1 MRRKNIIYYL
11 IGIIILLSS
20 CNKEINSKDYKS
32 FDHFGYYQDIQHT
45 LAETEDGYYTLYMGL
60 LNYID
65 PATKKA
71 YLISKEKYSIDDLL
85 NDEELREK
93 SDAFFGEYSSV
104 FYDKGELFIDNR
116 ESLIKVDP
124 ENITAEKISDLKF
137 HDISILKDG
146 KFFYSVISTDSE
158 SLNGEI
164 YEYDFKKKKE
174 NILLS
179 NENLDRKLNNIQ
191 WIYYEDGNLYLQQ
204 YDYYSKDLILKMD
217 VLSKNIECIESS
229 SDKFAFHNIFFK
241 DKNLYFAEYE
251 KSDTQKIDGEIEYYQ
266 YMGKDKEPKKVG
278 SYTSPY
284 IISSNGSTEF
294 KTVVSGLSILRTME
308 NYKNLFKDYSY
319 KMIVDGKEYH
329 LDEKYFLNGA
339 PLIGTINS
347 KGEPVVYAGGL
358 GKVFLFDENREAV
371 DVFAK

>member
-1 MRRKNIIYYL
+1 MRRKNIIYYFL
-11 IGIIILLSS
+11 GIIILLSS

-32 FDHFGYYQDIQHT
+32 FDHFGYYDTSQHT

-93 SDAFFGEYSSV
+93 SDAFYGEDSNV
-104 FYDKGELFIDNR
+104 FYDRGELFIDNR

-124 ENITAEKISDLKF
+124 ENVTAEKISNLRF
-137 HDISILKDG
+137 HNRSILKDG
-146 KFFYSVISTDSE
+146 KFFYNVISTDSE
-158 SLNGEI
+158 SLDEKI
-164 YEYDFKKKKE
+164 YEFDLKTKKE
-174 NILLS
+174 NLFLS
-179 NENLDRKLNNIQ
+179 NDKLDKKLNNIQ
-191 WIYYEDGNLYLQQ
+191 WIYYEDGNLYLNPF
-204 YDYYSKDLILKMD
+204 DYYSKDVILKID
-217 VLSKNIECIESS
+217 VLSKNIECIESF
-229 SDKFAFHNIFFK
+229 SDKFAFQNIFFK

-251 KSDTQKIDGEIEYYQ
+251 KSDTLKVDRKIEYYQ

-278 SYTSPY
+278 SSIFPY

-294 KTVVSGLSILRTME
+294 NTVVNGLPILKTDERF
-308 NYKNLFKDYSY
+308 KNLLKDYSY
-319 KMIVDGKEYH
+319 KIIVDGKEYH
-329 LDEKYFLNGA
+329 LDEKYFLNNA
-339 PLIGTINS
+339 VFTGTINS
-347 KGEPVVYAGGL
+347 KGEPVVYASDL

-371 DVFAK
+371 DVFAN

>member
-1 MRRKNIIYYL
+1 MKRKFIIYYFL
-11 IGIIILLSS
+11 GIIILLSS
-20 CNKEINSKDYKS
+20 CNKEINSKGNRS
-32 FDHFGYYQDIQHT
+32 FDHIGYYEIGQHT

-93 SDAFFGEYSSV
+93 SDAFYGEYSSV

-124 ENITAEKISDLKF
+124 ENVTAEKISNLKF

-146 KFFYSVISTDSE
+146 KSFYSVISTDSE
-158 SLNGEI
+158 SLDEEI
-164 YEYDFKKKKE
+164 YEFDFKTKKE
-174 NILLS
+174 NLLLS
-179 NENLDRKLNNIQ
+179 NDKLDKKLNNIQ
-191 WIYYEDGNLYLQQ
+191 WIYYEDGNLYVHPS
-204 YDYYSKDLILKMD
+204 DYHSKDLILKID
-217 VLSKNIECIESS
+217 VLSKNIEYIESF
-229 SDKFAFHNIFFK
+229 SDKFAFQNIFFM

-251 KSDTQKIDGEIEYYQ
+251 KSDTLKVDRKIEYYQ

-278 SYTSPY
+278 SSTFPY
-284 IISSNGSTEF
+284 ILSSNGSTEF
-294 KTVVSGLSILRTME
+294 NTVVNGLPILKTDERF
-308 NYKNLFKDYSY
+308 KNLLKDYSY

-329 LDEKYFLNGA
+329 LDEKYFLKSA
-339 PLIGTINS
+339 VFIGTINS
-347 KGEPVVYAGGL
+347 KGEPVVYAGDL